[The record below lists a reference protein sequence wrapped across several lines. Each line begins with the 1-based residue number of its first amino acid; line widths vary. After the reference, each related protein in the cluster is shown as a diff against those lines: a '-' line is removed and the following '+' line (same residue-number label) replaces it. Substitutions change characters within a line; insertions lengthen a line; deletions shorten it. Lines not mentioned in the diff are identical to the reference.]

1 MGQALGT
8 SAGRDGPWYRV
19 RTTRFEAAFVVS
31 DEELDCVE
39 NVEVR
44 LADGS
49 RWTATVFTVAEVGR
63 LMARWADSGES
74 LGGRY
79 FWCSDGLVVRDAGV
93 TAITDVLSG
102 LLDNGDF
109 TSILRR
115 CADKGS

>member
-1 MGQALGT
+1 
-8 SAGRDGPWYRV
+8 
-19 RTTRFEAAFVVS
+19 
-31 DEELDCVE
+31 VE
-39 NVEVR
+39 NVDVEVR

-93 TAITDVLSG
+93 TAITGVLSG

-115 CADKGS
+115 CADQSS